1 MDSFCTFM
9 LASTRLALSTEGEA
23 EEALRISS
31 CFDRKVV
38 APRGRHEEGGDRT
51 RHQRGLDYLSR

>member
-38 APRGRHEEGGDRT
+38 MPKDHNKQFGGQT
-51 RHQRGLDYLSR
+51 RQQRG